1 MIVVFELN
9 MPRVGS
15 WNGQWSGQGQRYAR
29 VKSARSKELVEKLK
43 KIVETGSYRY
53 AWDDGWCARVDVR
66 QIDSKEAAK
75 IRRMSKG
82 FCGYDWMIDSILKH
96 DEMKIGD

>member
-9 MPRVGS
+9 MPRCGS
-15 WNGQWSGQGQRYAR
+15 WNGQWSGQGQMYAR
-29 VKSARSKELVEKLK
+29 VKSARSKELADKLK
-43 KIVETGSYRY
+43 KIVKTGSYRY

-75 IRRMSKG
+75 IRRTSKG

-96 DEMKIGD
+96 GEIKID